1 MGDLGSTTFHTVLDF
16 FAVLHSSYLILMFH
30 TRRTQ
35 KTETQYGKNE
45 PRVAV
50 ILLLGF
56 CVLPGPSIQSTT
68 VSPASHVCLL
78 QDGSMRCCSDYYQ
91 TPNGCQE
98 CVGSFG
104 FNCSVPCPQDYF
116 GPSCASM
123 CQCGKDECDA
133 KLGCPKDMNSTMKSF
148 KTSDS
153 SQAVFPNSTPES
165 LFQKLSL
172 TNWVLIFT
180 SAFVVVSVAIGCVI
194 FVRNKAEREQRRNQ
208 NDFSS
213 EMEVREDFDNATK
226 IPNSGYI

>member
-1 MGDLGSTTFHTVLDF
+1 
-16 FAVLHSSYLILMFH
+16 MFH
-30 TRRTQ
+30 TRRPQ

-45 PRVAV
+45 PRVAA

-68 VSPASHVCLL
+68 ISPASHVCPLP
-78 QDGSMRCCSDYYQ
+78 DGSMRCCSDYYQ

-104 FNCSVPCPQDYF
+104 LNCSMPCPPNYF

-213 EMEVREDFDNATK
+213 EMEFRDDFDNATK